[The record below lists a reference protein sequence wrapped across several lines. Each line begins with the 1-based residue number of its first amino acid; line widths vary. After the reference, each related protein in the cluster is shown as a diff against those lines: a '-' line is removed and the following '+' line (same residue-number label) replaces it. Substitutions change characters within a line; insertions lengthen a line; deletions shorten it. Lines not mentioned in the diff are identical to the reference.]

1 MSMKRRAT
9 YSGGVRKRRKRGY
22 GRGAVVAYRQP
33 ARVQRARFRANPR
46 TGGFLGVERKFV
58 DADLSGI
65 AFTSNTWSGAN
76 LDPATN
82 NQLNPVAQGDGESER
97 DGRNYNML
105 SIHIKGYVHVD
116 ASEAS
121 VATFPD
127 TLFRI
132 ALVLDTQTNGAQLDP
147 TNVFTGTNAI
157 VAFRNLQYIKR
168 FKVLK
173 DIMLC
178 KDATQTNEGGT
189 NSFAHGIWRIPF
201 EIHHEFK
208 TPVQVNT
215 TGTAATVSVV
225 TDNSLHLIGTALQ
238 DGVITANTK
247 IYYNSRLRFVG

>member
-1 MSMKRRAT
+1 MSKRRAGP
-9 YSGGVRKRRKRGY
+9 SGGLRKRRRRGY
-22 GRGAVVAYRQP
+22 GVQALSVYRPP
-33 ARVQRARFRANPR
+33 AQRARYRSNPR

-58 DADLSGI
+58 DADKSGI
-65 AFTSNTWSGAN
+65 AFTNNTWAGAN

-116 ASEAS
+116 AAEAS

-127 TLFRI
+127 TMFRI

-178 KDATQTNEGGT
+178 KNAMQTNEGGT
-189 NSFAHGIWRIPF
+189 NSFAHGTWRIPF

-238 DGVITANTK
+238 DGIITANTK